1 MAKFRASWMYQHLR
15 SLTASTLRDQNLA
28 RLEEYNLVGAPDE
41 LIERI
46 GLLRAAGVTM
56 LAATNFV
63 GSTVG
68 EWLDDMQ
75 YFAEA
80 VLPAL
85 GAGGPDRA

>member
-1 MAKFRASWMYQHLR
+1 
-15 SLTASTLRDQNLA
+15 
-28 RLEEYNLVGAPDE
+28 
-41 LIERI
+41 
-46 GLLRAAGVTM
+46 M

-75 YFAEA
+75 YFAET

-85 GAGGPDRA
+85 DAGGPARA